1 MKNKLFWLI
10 TIVLF
15 ATLSGCLGGGG
26 SGGGSDSSTST
37 GTTSGTSAGESNVSL
52 NLNFTSL
59 FSGHEALV
67 TSNLNVL
74 DASVSDINP
83 GFEASDFPVSFAAE
97 TFSGTLTLFDNGT
110 TAYTFPITASL
121 DASWDAALQQTFAV
135 KAKQYNFVLQ
145 FQENSYQYQGST
157 TATIVE
163 GDTSVD
169 INVSPVIGNTMVSAT
184 VADQTPTF
192 RFNYDAADFDGL
204 STPELDV
211 IVDST
216 TDTLS
221 LAQFTANN
229 RIFINLEGDH
239 NVSLL
244 LRDGT
249 TDVARYTGT
258 NITFEAGTDLEMD
271 LTAIFGRFFVN
282 LTESGG
288 DAFFELT
295 IPEEVVAE
303 VNNIPGNL
311 RVTFSLDGD
320 NNEATSDILILGTQ
334 DASNDYPATTTI
346 SGIQYDDLAI
356 NIEFADTLYDPAEII
371 GLCNFTVSLDA
382 SPDTGSSCGISLV
395 RRADITGDFLQAVA
409 FNVVDATGDAT
420 SDALIY
426 YNDGTGELVSTSAT
440 GSGGFGTVGYL
451 EMLLKPGSYN
461 FRAEKGGLSSIDVS
475 ADIDAAGPG
484 YLLLWLS
491 N

>member
-211 IVDST
+211 IIDGT
-216 TDTLS
+216 TDATLT
-221 LAQFTANN
+221 LPQFTDNN
-229 RIFINLEGDH
+229 RVFMNLDGTHD
-239 NVSLL
+239 VSLL

-249 TDVARYTGT
+249 TDVARYTGED
-258 NITFEAGTDLEMD
+258 ITFEAGTDLVMN

-288 DAFFELT
+288 DATFNFT
-295 IPEEVVAE
+295 IPEEVVTE
-303 VNNIPGNL
+303 VGGDANDL
-311 RVTFSLDGD
+311 RATFSLSGLKNDS
-320 NNEATSDILILGTQ
+320 TSDLLVLSGPVAGEYT
-334 DASNDYPATTTI
+334 ASTTI
-346 SGIQYDDLAI
+346 SGIQYD
-356 NIEFADTLYDPAEII
+356 TLSVSLQFDDISVAPFETI
-371 GLCNFTVSLDA
+371 GLCSVNISLDA
-382 SPDTGSSCGISLV
+382 SADSGTCEITLT
-395 RRADITGDFLQAVA
+395 RRAEVSGRFYQIVAV
-409 FNVVDATGDAT
+409 NVVDATGDAV
-420 SDALIY
+420 SGAMVI
-426 YNDGTGELVSTSAT
+426 YNDGSGDTTWGPLT
-440 GSGGFGTVGYL
+440 GSGAFGTDGYL
-451 EMLLKPGSYN
+451 EMDLVPGSYN

-475 ADIDAAGPG
+475 ADIDAVGPG
-484 YLLLWLS
+484 YLLLWL
-491 N
+491 NN